1 MKKSWKLI
9 SDNLESGF
17 TNMAKDEI
25 LLTKIFAEDGI
36 PIFRIYGWDKPT
48 LSLGRFQNIDD
59 ALFLD
64 KCKIDNIPIV
74 RRITGG
80 AVILHLPEEI
90 TYSLVCSDTDID
102 KNFSVKETYRAIC
115 RFLLNF
121 YTKLGFT
128 PKFAVED
135 EGISEKL
142 GIRTPLCFAGKEE
155 YDITINSKKIGGNAQ
170 KRLKHTIFQ
179 HGSIP
184 IKFVCDNVNKYVKN
198 IPADMQFKF
207 TSLDDLGVM
216 KKRDELVNIL
226 KDSFLESINCIFT
239 EYKFTDSDNEFMSS
253 IRKKKYESDKWS
265 FRGENV
271 EY

>member
-9 SDNLESGF
+9 TDKPQNGF
-17 TNMAKDEI
+17 TNMAIDET
-25 LLTKIFAEDGI
+25 LLTKIFAEDGT

-48 LSLGRFQNIDD
+48 ISLGRFQNPDG

-64 KCKIDNIPIV
+64 RCKMDDIPIV

-90 TYSLVCSDTDID
+90 TYSLVCSDSDID

-115 RFLLNF
+115 GFIINF
-121 YTKLGFT
+121 YTKLGFQ
-128 PKFAVED
+128 PKYAAEDFA
-135 EGISEKL
+135 ISEKL
-142 GIRTPLCFAGKEE
+142 GLRTSLCFAGKEE

-184 IKFVCDNVNKYVKN
+184 INFDSDIVKKYVKN
-198 IPADMQFKF
+198 IPDDIKLKS
-207 TSLDDLGVM
+207 TSLNELGVT
-216 KKRDELVNIL
+216 KNIDELANIL
-226 KDSFLESINCIFT
+226 TKSFSESLQSSFS
-239 EYKFTDSDNEFMSS
+239 EYIITDSDGDFIKN
-253 IRKKKYESDKWS
+253 IQKKKYENDKWN